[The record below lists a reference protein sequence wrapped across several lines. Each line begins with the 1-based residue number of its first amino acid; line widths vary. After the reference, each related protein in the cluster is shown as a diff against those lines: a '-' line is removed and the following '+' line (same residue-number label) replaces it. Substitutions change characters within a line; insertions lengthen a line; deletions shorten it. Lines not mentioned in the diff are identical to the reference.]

1 MLILMLS
8 FCGNVS
14 ITVVIGCPK
23 WFMVIPL
30 WIAYMSVQGLY
41 KFPWFS
47 LCIAQLC
54 FSIPKKDVLV
64 STGMEIFCGTVA
76 CPRFY
81 WSTFIG
87 ACFLKEDWVSGT
99 KVQSPTCFIILALAV
114 WGPGASLL
122 LSLPCE
128 ALPLDIDSRHSWF
141 LKQSTTLVCAVF
153 ADNFIKKWPKIHNEN
168 RLQTYWRDDTSLHQ
182 H

>member
-47 LCIAQLC
+47 LCIAQLFFYSKERC
-54 FSIPKKDVLV
+54 TCQYRHGNFLWNCSMPKVLLKH
-64 STGMEIFCGTVA
+64 
-76 CPRFY
+76 FY
-81 WSTFIG
+81 WGLFFKRRLSFWDESSESNLLYHPSTCSLG
-87 ACFLKEDWVSGT
+87 S
-99 KVQSPTCFIILALAV
+99 
-114 WGPGASLL
+114 WGQLVA

-128 ALPLDIDSRHSWF
+128 ALLLDIDSRHSWF